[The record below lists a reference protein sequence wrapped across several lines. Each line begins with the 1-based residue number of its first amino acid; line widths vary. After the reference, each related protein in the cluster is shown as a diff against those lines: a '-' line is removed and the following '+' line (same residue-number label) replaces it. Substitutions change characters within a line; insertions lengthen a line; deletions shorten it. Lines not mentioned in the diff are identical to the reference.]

1 MREAWNHAG
10 ILEQGAKEI
19 LRMDLPRSAVAA
31 FRMENSSYL
40 PNPLTSPALMVLAS
54 TAEAARDPSRSF
66 GTPVGVDKDPV
77 HIPFTNGSSYAF
89 ASLYHRQAAAAYS
102 GRDFPP
108 HQLLH
113 LHPQFTAAAATP
125 PGLGLLGHSTVGA
138 FRPFASAAE
147 EREAAVA
154 AAAAYH
160 HSAFTPAK
168 RLKGV
173 ISPPDSEGN
182 GVLHLRFSDAEDFA
196 SAAVT
201 PTAPQPP
208 PRPVASPASLKLEE
222 HGKMAFT
229 VAGLVADRDSS
240 PSPQEGRLQ
249 WCRKKT
255 VLYDGLGPATCPVC
269 QVALRPAD
277 LREHLEQEVTTLRQL
292 FSAKKPALREALLG
306 GISKQPSPCSSND
319 RRRDGELPSLS
330 PISSEDVQLSDRYQ
344 TFLRVRANRQSRLN
358 GPPVGRNMVT
368 QMISSV
374 NLCARIGKNKRKK
387 TSEDAQFDGL
397 TGHDDD
403 DLEVEVERRGV
414 GRFEDYE
421 WCRQPRLPPGKA
433 PSTVQGGPCSH
444 LDNHDSDVD
453 LDVDGDDTLDYGK
466 PQYSE
471 TDVIPCGGGIE
482 RQEMQ
487 EPGTPRSTGNSGDAS
502 PGMGRIHADGS
513 SWPADEAT
521 SSSHLD
527 GDARGSEQNKGDESE
542 SDRVRRSEEAGMV
555 TIAALKVRILE
566 LEKDLKREHKY
577 KCLICMDCYSLPLTS
592 IQCWHVHCEECWMR
606 TLGAKKLCPQCNT
619 ITSPSD
625 LRRIYL

>member
-306 GISKQPSPCSSND
+306 GISK
-319 RRRDGELPSLS
+319 
-330 PISSEDVQLSDRYQ
+330 

-358 GPPVGRNMVT
+358 
-368 QMISSV
+368 
-374 NLCARIGKNKRKK
+374 ARIGKNKRKK